1 MEEIKVNYKQ
11 IEEANN
17 EIKTMQLGSKNYA
30 PVNERIKAFRK
41 VYPTGSIMTDVESQ
55 DENTITMIATIRDED
70 DNIIATGRA
79 SEKRAEKGI
88 NATRLIENCETSA
101 IGRALGI
108 AGFGVDVA
116 VASAEDMEKVDETK
130 EFPIATKITIPMK
143 EALNQ
148 AKLTIN
154 ELYKK
159 MGMRK
164 EDLDDFLVRK
174 IWTHLQDM
182 TIWQLL
188 QLESELKTAN
198 MEDSEWHCLYNQ
210 NTKAKE
216 IVPVNQQVIYKST
229 WRRFGEMAL
238 KICGTD
244 EIKRQD
250 VIDEYMEKEIDLG
263 TTYGGINE

>member
-1 MEEIKVNYKQ
+1 
-11 IEEANN
+11 
-17 EIKTMQLGSKNYA
+17 
-30 PVNERIKAFRK
+30 
-41 VYPTGSIMTDVESQ
+41 MTNIESQ
-55 DENTITMIATIRDED
+55 DENVITMIATIRDED

-79 SEKRAEKGI
+79 SEKRTEKGI

-108 AGFGVDVA
+108 AGFGVDTA
-116 VASAEDMEKVDETK
+116 VASAEDMEKVDENKTF
-130 EFPIATKITIPMK
+130 EIAKGISISIK

-159 MGMRK
+159 QGMRVQ
-164 EDLDDFLVRK
+164 DLDEFLVEK

-182 TIWQLL
+182 NIYQLL
-188 QLESELKTAN
+188 KLESELKKAN

-216 IVPVNQQVIYKST
+216 VVPVNQQVIYKST
-229 WRRFGEMAL
+229 YRRFGEIAL
-238 KICGTD
+238 KMCGTD
-244 EIKRQD
+244 ENRRQE

-263 TTYGGINE
+263 NSYIEGE

>member
-1 MEEIKVNYKQ
+1 MNEYNVSYKQ
-11 IEEANN
+11 IEDANN
-17 EIKTMQLGSKNYA
+17 QIKTMQLGSKNYA

-41 VYPTGSIMTDVESQ
+41 VYPTGSIMADIESQ
-55 DENTITMIATIRDED
+55 DDNTITILATIRDED

-79 SEKRAEKGI
+79 CEKRSEKGI

-108 AGFGVDVA
+108 AGFGVDTA
-116 VASAEDMEKVDETK
+116 VASAEDMEKIDETK
-130 EFPIATKITIPMK
+130 EYEIAKGIAIPIK

-159 MGMRK
+159 QGMRVQ
-164 EDLDDFLVRK
+164 DLDDFLVDK
-174 IWTHLQDM
+174 IWCHLQDM
-182 TIWQLL
+182 NIYQLL
-188 QLESELKTAN
+188 KLESELKKAN

-216 IVPVNQQVIYKST
+216 VVPVNQEVVYKST
-229 WRRFGEMAL
+229 HRRFGEMAL
-238 KICGTD
+238 KMCGTD
-244 EIKRQD
+244 ENKRQA

-263 TTYGGINE
+263 NSYTEGE